1 MRRTLVSLITL
12 GSTLLL
18 AASASPQAEQPKP
31 VVATTFLISG
41 KGWGHGAGMA
51 QWGARGFAEQEGFTF
66 EQILGHYYPGTELTR
81 ADVTQ
86 VRVLL
91 ADGVKRLAISSE
103 APFRVRDAAATT
115 YDLPAGELALGPDL
129 TLPLNG
135 ELSQLQGPLVFQPGR
150 GAFLAL
156 GGKPYRGELQVT
168 STGNA
173 LTAID
178 YVGLEQ
184 YLWSV
189 VPGEMPGD
197 WPPEA
202 LKAQAVAARTYALS
216 SLLKGR
222 SFDLYPDVRSQVY
235 LGLPGEDTRTTA
247 AVKATAGRALFFGGK
262 PAIALFSSSSGGR
275 TADGAEVLNGPQPY
289 LVSVPDPYDTL
300 SPWHRWGPVVVS
312 AAKVR
317 KALKLVAPVVDLKTV
332 LGPSGRVRAVNVTTA
347 ASGATVS
354 GSGLRFALGLRSTWI
369 SIAALTL
376 QRPGGPVVYGSRTT
390 LSGSVRGVKTV
401 SLEARGLG
409 AQPWAPAAEI
419 APAADGTFSL
429 VVKPAATTIYR
440 LVAAGGG
447 QTVLKVPVAPRVR
460 LSRVQEPGALS
471 GTTRPLLPGAL
482 VEIQRLEGDQW
493 LLAAEAVVGER
504 SAFRAE
510 FGAAP
515 GTYRARFAPAQ
526 GFAEGISPELEV
538 GAP

>member
-1 MRRTLVSLITL
+1 MRRTLVSLIVV

-18 AASASPQAEQPKP
+18 AASASPQPEPPKP

-51 QWGARGFAEQEGFTF
+51 QWGARGFAEREGYTYDR
-66 EQILGHYYPGTELTR
+66 ILAHYYPGTELKR
-81 ADVTQ
+81 ANVTQ

-91 ADGVKRLAISSE
+91 AEGVKRLAVSSE

-115 YDLPAGELALGPDL
+115 YDLPAGEVLLGPDL
-129 TLPLNG
+129 AVLLDGTPTP
-135 ELSQLQGPLVFQPGR
+135 LQGPLVFQPGK
-150 GAFLAL
+150 GTFLSL
-156 GGKPYRGELQVT
+156 DGKPYRGELQVT
-168 STGNA
+168 STGKA

-202 LKAQAVAARTYALS
+202 LRAQAVAARTYALS
-216 SLLKGR
+216 SLLKSRG
-222 SFDLYPDVRSQVY
+222 FDLYADVRSQVY
-235 LGLPGEDTRTTA
+235 LGLSGEDPRTTA
-247 AVKATAGRALFFGGK
+247 AVKATARQALFFGGK

-275 TADGAEVLNGPQPY
+275 TADGTEVLNGPQPY

-300 SPWHRWGPVVVS
+300 SPWHRWGPVAVT

-317 KALKLVAPVVDLKTV
+317 KALKLGAPVLDLKTV
-332 LGPSGRVRAVNVTTA
+332 LGPSGRARAVNVTTA

-376 QRPGGPVVYGSRTT
+376 QRPGGPVVYGSGTT
-390 LSGSVRGVKTV
+390 LSGSVRGVKSV

-409 AQPWAPAAEI
+409 AQPWALAADI
-419 APAADGTFSL
+419 SPAADGTFSL
-429 VVKPAATTIYR
+429 AVKPAATTIYR

-447 QTVLKVPVAPRVR
+447 ETVLKVPVAPRVR

-471 GTTRPLLPGAL
+471 GTARPLLPGAL
-482 VEIQRLEGDQW
+482 VEIQRLEGEQW
-493 LLAAEAVVGER
+493 LPVAEAVVGER
-504 SAFRAE
+504 GAFRAE
-510 FGAAP
+510 LDAAP
-515 GTYRARFAPAQ
+515 GTYRARVAPAQ
-526 GFAEGISPELEV
+526 GFAEGLSPGLEV
-538 GAP
+538 GTT